1 MDSYSGDHNVRQQ
14 LAGPQDK
21 NGSATEDSV
30 VAERQ
35 AVEGG
40 VVATW
45 RAKGSGSM
53 ASQHNAEGSAMVN
66 QRIADGDVIASQ
78 HALESDIMT
87 DRLAATEDGI
97 MANQQATGPDAG
109 EHERQHDS
117 EPPSRE
123 AIPSP
128 EKHRVPAL
136 APQEVL
142 LDAACAFD
150 SLARYVTAG
159 NFDQLSKT
167 QADAVMRIA
176 LFGPASM
183 TELASGLGVSKEHVT
198 RAVADLEEQG
208 LVTKRRNTENRRI
221 VEAVLTGKGEEAV
234 TAIRLASIERLEKP
248 LSSLSPAERD
258 ELVDLSTR
266 AVSLL
271 LKIRLG

>member
-1 MDSYSGDHNVRQQ
+1 MGGILHWVSASPLACGEAVVAKGACMDSYPADHNMWQQ
-14 LAGPQDK
+14 LAGPRGED
-21 NGSATEDSV
+21 GSTAKDGI
-30 VAERQ
+30 VAGWQGARQ
-35 AVEGG
+35 AAGL
-40 VVATW
+40 
-45 RAKGSGSM
+45 
-53 ASQHNAEGSAMVN
+53 
-66 QRIADGDVIASQ
+66 DG
-78 HALESDIMT
+78 
-87 DRLAATEDGI
+87 
-97 MANQQATGPDAG
+97 DAG
-109 EHERQHDS
+109 EGQCGS
-117 EPPSRE
+117 STPSQ
-123 AIPSP
+123 AAPSP
-128 EKHRVPAL
+128 EKHRVPTL

-150 SLARYVTAG
+150 SLARYVTAS

-198 RAVADLEEQG
+198 RAVAGLEEQG
-208 LVTKRRNTENRRI
+208 LVTKRRNAENRRV
-221 VEAVLTGKGEEAV
+221 VEAVLTEKGEEAV

-271 LKIRLG
+271 LRIRLG

>member
-1 MDSYSGDHNVRQQ
+1 MDSYPADHNVWQQ
-14 LAGPQDK
+14 LAGPR
-21 NGSATEDSV
+21 G
-30 VAERQ
+30 
-35 AVEGG
+35 
-40 VVATW
+40 
-45 RAKGSGSM
+45 
-53 ASQHNAEGSAMVN
+53 
-66 QRIADGDVIASQ
+66 
-78 HALESDIMT
+78 
-87 DRLAATEDGI
+87 EDGSTAKDGI
-97 MANQQATGPDAG
+97 VT
-109 EHERQHDS
+109 
-117 EPPSRE
+117 
-123 AIPSP
+123 PSP
-128 EKHRVPAL
+128 EKHRVPTL

-150 SLARYVTAG
+150 SLARYVTAS

-198 RAVADLEEQG
+198 RAVAGLEEQG
-208 LVTKRRNTENRRI
+208 LVTKRRNAEKRRI
-221 VEAVLTGKGEEAV
+221 VEAVLTEKGEEVV

-271 LKIRLG
+271 LRIRLG

>member
-1 MDSYSGDHNVRQQ
+1 MDSYPADHNVWQQ
-14 LAGPQDK
+14 LAGPRGED
-21 NGSATEDSV
+21 GSTAKGG
-30 VAERQ
+30 VAASRQ
-35 AVEGG
+35 AARQAAGL
-40 VVATW
+40 
-45 RAKGSGSM
+45 
-53 ASQHNAEGSAMVN
+53 
-66 QRIADGDVIASQ
+66 DG
-78 HALESDIMT
+78 
-87 DRLAATEDGI
+87 
-97 MANQQATGPDAG
+97 DAG
-109 EHERQHDS
+109 EGQCGS
-117 EPPSRE
+117 STPSQ
-123 AIPSP
+123 AAPSP
-128 EKHRVPAL
+128 EKHRVPTL

-150 SLARYVTAG
+150 SLARYVTAS

-198 RAVADLEEQG
+198 RAVAGLEEQG
-208 LVTKRRNTENRRI
+208 LVTKRRNAENRRI
-221 VEAVLTGKGEEAV
+221 VEAVLTEKGEEAV

-271 LKIRLG
+271 LRIRLG

>member
-1 MDSYSGDHNVRQQ
+1 MGGILHWVSASPPACGEAVVAKGACMDSYPANHNVRQQ
-14 LAGPQDK
+14 IAGPRGED
-21 NGSATEDSV
+21 GSTAKD
-30 VAERQ
+30 
-35 AVEGG
+35 G
-40 VVATW
+40 VVAGWQGT
-45 RAKGSGSM
+45 RQAAGL
-53 ASQHNAEGSAMVN
+53 
-66 QRIADGDVIASQ
+66 DG
-78 HALESDIMT
+78 
-87 DRLAATEDGI
+87 
-97 MANQQATGPDAG
+97 DAG
-109 EHERQHDS
+109 EGQCGS
-117 EPPSRE
+117 STPSQ
-123 AIPSP
+123 AAPSP
-128 EKHRVPAL
+128 EKHRVPTL

-150 SLARYVTAG
+150 SLARYVTAS

-198 RAVADLEEQG
+198 RAVASLEEQG
-208 LVTKRRNTENRRI
+208 LVTKRRNDENRRF
-221 VEAVLTGKGEEAV
+221 VEAVLTEKGEEAV
-234 TAIRLASIERLEKP
+234 TAIRLVSIERLERP

>member
-1 MDSYSGDHNVRQQ
+1 MGGILHWVSASPPACGEAVVAKGACMDSYPANHNVRQQ

-21 NGSATEDSV
+21 SSGDG
-30 VAERQ
+30 
-35 AVEGG
+35 EGG
-40 VVATW
+40 VVAGWQADRQAAEDSVATSPQAD
-45 RAKGSGSM
+45 RQA
-53 ASQHNAEGSAMVN
+53 ASL
-66 QRIADGDVIASQ
+66 DG
-78 HALESDIMT
+78 
-87 DRLAATEDGI
+87 
-97 MANQQATGPDAG
+97 DAG
-109 EHERQHDS
+109 EHKYDS
-117 EPPSRE
+117 MPPSRE
-123 AIPSP
+123 AMPSP
-128 EKHRVPAL
+128 EKHRVPTL

-150 SLARYVTAG
+150 SLARYVTAS

-198 RAVADLEEQG
+198 RAVSGLEEQG
-208 LVTKRRNTENRRI
+208 LVTKRRNDENRRV
-221 VEAVLTGKGEEAV
+221 VEAVLTEKGEEAV

-271 LKIRLG
+271 LRIRLG

>member
-1 MDSYSGDHNVRQQ
+1 MHWVSASPPVCGEAVVAKGACMNSYPADHNVRQQ
-14 LAGPQDK
+14 LAGPRGED
-21 NGSATEDSV
+21 GSAGGDG
-30 VAERQ
+30 VA
-35 AVEGG
+35 A
-40 VVATW
+40 
-45 RAKGSGSM
+45 
-53 ASQHNAEGSAMVN
+53 
-66 QRIADGDVIASQ
+66 
-78 HALESDIMT
+78 
-87 DRLAATEDGI
+87 
-97 MANQQATGPDAG
+97 
-109 EHERQHDS
+109 
-117 EPPSRE
+117 
-123 AIPSP
+123 PSP
-128 EKHRVPAL
+128 EKHRVPTL

-150 SLARYVTAG
+150 SLARYVTAS

-198 RAVADLEEQG
+198 RAVAGLEEQG
-208 LVTKRRNTENRRI
+208 LVTKRRNAENRRI
-221 VEAVLTGKGEEAV
+221 VEAVLTEKGEEAV

-271 LKIRLG
+271 LRIRLG

>member
-1 MDSYSGDHNVRQQ
+1 MGGILHRVSASPLACGEAVVAKGACMDSYPADHNVWQQ
-14 LAGPQDK
+14 LAGPRDK
-21 NGSATEDSV
+21 SSGDG
-30 VAERQ
+30 
-35 AVEGG
+35 EGG
-40 VVATW
+40 VAT
-45 RAKGSGSM
+45 
-53 ASQHNAEGSAMVN
+53 SQHDAESGVAAGRQVASL
-66 QRIADGDVIASQ
+66 DG
-78 HALESDIMT
+78 
-87 DRLAATEDGI
+87 
-97 MANQQATGPDAG
+97 DAG
-109 EHERQHDS
+109 EGQCGV
-117 EPPSRE
+117 PPSQ
-123 AIPSP
+123 AAPSP
-128 EKHRVPAL
+128 EKHRVPTL

-150 SLARYVTAG
+150 SLARYVTAS

-208 LVTKRRNTENRRI
+208 LVTKRRNDENRRI
-221 VEAVLTGKGEEAV
+221 VEAVLTEKGEEAV

-266 AVSLL
+266 AVALL
-271 LKIRLG
+271 LKVRLG

>member
-1 MDSYSGDHNVRQQ
+1 MGGILHRVSASPLACGEAVVAKGACMDSYPADHNVRQQ
-14 LAGPQDK
+14 LAGPRDK
-21 NGSATEDSV
+21 SGGG
-30 VAERQ
+30 
-35 AVEGG
+35 EGG
-40 VVATW
+40 VA
-45 RAKGSGSM
+45 
-53 ASQHNAEGSAMVN
+53 ASQQDARQA
-66 QRIADGDVIASQ
+66 AD
-78 HALESDIMT
+78 L
-87 DRLAATEDGI
+87 DG
-97 MANQQATGPDAG
+97 DAG
-109 EHERQHDS
+109 EGQCDS
-117 EPPSRE
+117 STPSQ
-123 AIPSP
+123 AAPSP
-128 EKHRVPAL
+128 EKHCVPTL

-150 SLARYVTAG
+150 SLARYVTAS

-198 RAVADLEEQG
+198 RAVASLEEQG

-221 VEAVLTGKGEEAV
+221 VEAVLTEKGEEAV

-266 AVSLL
+266 AVALL
-271 LKIRLG
+271 LKVRLG

>member
-1 MDSYSGDHNVRQQ
+1 MGGILHWVNTSPLAYGEAVVAKGACMDSYSGDHNVRQQ

-21 NGSATEDSV
+21 SSGDGEGD
-30 VAERQ
+30 VASGWQ
-35 AVEGG
+35 ASEG
-40 VVATW
+40 
-45 RAKGSGSM
+45 GSM
-53 ASQHNAEGSAMVN
+53 ANRQ
-66 QRIADGDVIASQ
+66 
-78 HALESDIMT
+78 
-87 DRLAATEDGI
+87 ATEDGV
-97 MANQQATGPDAG
+97 AAGWQDTRQAAGLDGDAG
-109 EHERQHDS
+109 ESQCDS
-117 EPPSRE
+117 MPPSRE
-123 AIPSP
+123 AMPSP
-128 EKHRVPAL
+128 EKHRVPTL
-136 APQEVL
+136 APQEML

-208 LVTKRRNTENRRI
+208 LVTKRRNDKNRRI
-221 VEAVLTGKGEEAV
+221 VEAVLTEKGEEAV

-266 AVSLL
+266 AVTLL
-271 LKIRLG
+271 LRIRLG

>member
-1 MDSYSGDHNVRQQ
+1 MGGILHWVSASPPACGEVVVAKGACMDSYPTNHNVRQQ
-14 LAGPQDK
+14 IAGPRDK
-21 NGSATEDSV
+21 SGGDGGDG
-30 VAERQ
+30 VA
-35 AVEGG
+35 A
-40 VVATW
+40 
-45 RAKGSGSM
+45 
-53 ASQHNAEGSAMVN
+53 
-66 QRIADGDVIASQ
+66 
-78 HALESDIMT
+78 
-87 DRLAATEDGI
+87 
-97 MANQQATGPDAG
+97 
-109 EHERQHDS
+109 
-117 EPPSRE
+117 
-123 AIPSP
+123 PSP
-128 EKHRVPAL
+128 EKHRVPTL

-150 SLARYVTAG
+150 SLARYVTAS

-198 RAVADLEEQG
+198 RAVAGLEEQG
-208 LVTKRRNTENRRI
+208 LVTKRRNDENRRI
-221 VEAVLTGKGEEAV
+221 VEAVLTEKGEEVV

-271 LKIRLG
+271 LRIRLG

>member
-1 MDSYSGDHNVRQQ
+1 MGGILRWVSASPLACGEAVVAKGACMDSYSGDHNVRQQ

-21 NGSATEDSV
+21 NVSTAKNGV

-35 AVEGG
+35 C
-40 VVATW
+40 
-45 RAKGSGSM
+45 
-53 ASQHNAEGSAMVN
+53 
-66 QRIADGDVIASQ
+66 
-78 HALESDIMT
+78 
-87 DRLAATEDGI
+87 
-97 MANQQATGPDAG
+97 
-109 EHERQHDS
+109 DS
-117 EPPSRE
+117 SS
-123 AIPSP
+123 PSP
-128 EKHRVPAL
+128 EKHRVPTL

-208 LVTKRRNTENRRI
+208 LVTKRRNAENRRI
-221 VEAVLTGKGEEAV
+221 VKAVLTEKGEEAV

-258 ELVDLSTR
+258 ELVDLATR

>member
-1 MDSYSGDHNVRQQ
+1 MGGILHWVSASLLVCGEAVVAKGACMDSYPADHNVWQQ
-14 LAGPQDK
+14 LAGSR
-21 NGSATEDSV
+21 G
-30 VAERQ
+30 
-35 AVEGG
+35 
-40 VVATW
+40 
-45 RAKGSGSM
+45 
-53 ASQHNAEGSAMVN
+53 
-66 QRIADGDVIASQ
+66 
-78 HALESDIMT
+78 
-87 DRLAATEDGI
+87 EDGST
-97 MANQQATGPDAG
+97 AKDGVAA
-109 EHERQHDS
+109 
-117 EPPSRE
+117 
-123 AIPSP
+123 PSP
-128 EKHRVPAL
+128 KKHRVPTL

-150 SLARYVTAG
+150 SLARYVTAS

-198 RAVADLEEQG
+198 RAVAGLEEQG
-208 LVTKRRNTENRRI
+208 LVTKRRNAENRRI
-221 VEAVLTGKGEEAV
+221 VEAVLTEKGEEAV

-271 LKIRLG
+271 LRIRLG

>member
-1 MDSYSGDHNVRQQ
+1 MNSYPADHNVWQQ
-14 LAGPQDK
+14 LAGPRGED
-21 NGSATEDSV
+21 GSTAKGG
-30 VAERQ
+30 VAASRQ
-35 AVEGG
+35 AARQAAGL
-40 VVATW
+40 
-45 RAKGSGSM
+45 
-53 ASQHNAEGSAMVN
+53 
-66 QRIADGDVIASQ
+66 DG
-78 HALESDIMT
+78 
-87 DRLAATEDGI
+87 
-97 MANQQATGPDAG
+97 DAG
-109 EHERQHDS
+109 EGQCGS
-117 EPPSRE
+117 STPSQ
-123 AIPSP
+123 AAPSP
-128 EKHRVPAL
+128 EKHRVPTL

-150 SLARYVTAG
+150 SLARYVTAS

-198 RAVADLEEQG
+198 RAVAGLEEQG
-208 LVTKRRNTENRRI
+208 LVTKRRNNENRRI
-221 VEAVLTGKGEEAV
+221 VEAVLTEKGEEAV

-271 LKIRLG
+271 LRIRLG

>member
-1 MDSYSGDHNVRQQ
+1 MGGILHWVSASPPACGEAVVAKGACMDSYPANHNVWQQ
-14 LAGPQDK
+14 LAGPRDK
-21 NGSATEDSV
+21 S
-30 VAERQ
+30 
-35 AVEGG
+35 GG
-40 VVATW
+40 
-45 RAKGSGSM
+45 
-53 ASQHNAEGSAMVN
+53 
-66 QRIADGDVIASQ
+66 DG
-78 HALESDIMT
+78 
-87 DRLAATEDGI
+87 EDGV
-97 MANQQATGPDAG
+97 AA
-109 EHERQHDS
+109 
-117 EPPSRE
+117 
-123 AIPSP
+123 PSP
-128 EKHRVPAL
+128 EMHRVPTL

-150 SLARYVTAG
+150 SLARYVTAS

-198 RAVADLEEQG
+198 RAVTGLEEQG
-208 LVTKRRNTENRRI
+208 LVTKRRNDENRRI
-221 VEAVLTGKGEEAV
+221 VEAVLTEKGEEAV

-271 LKIRLG
+271 LRIRLG

>member
-1 MDSYSGDHNVRQQ
+1 MNSYPADHNVWQQ
-14 LAGPQDK
+14 LAGPRDKSSGDGGDGVAASQQD
-21 NGSATEDSV
+21 A
-30 VAERQ
+30 RQ
-35 AVEGG
+35 AAGL
-40 VVATW
+40 
-45 RAKGSGSM
+45 
-53 ASQHNAEGSAMVN
+53 
-66 QRIADGDVIASQ
+66 DG
-78 HALESDIMT
+78 
-87 DRLAATEDGI
+87 
-97 MANQQATGPDAG
+97 DAG
-109 EHERQHDS
+109 EGQCGS
-117 EPPSRE
+117 STPSQ
-123 AIPSP
+123 AAPSP
-128 EKHRVPAL
+128 EMHRVPTL

-150 SLARYVTAG
+150 SLARYVTAS

-198 RAVADLEEQG
+198 RAVTGLEEQG
-208 LVTKRRNTENRRI
+208 LVTKRRNDENRRF
-221 VEAVLTGKGEEAV
+221 VEAVLTEKGEEAV

-271 LKIRLG
+271 LRIRLG

>member
-1 MDSYSGDHNVRQQ
+1 MSGILHWMSASPLACGEAVVAKGACMDSYPANHNVWQQ
-14 LAGPQDK
+14 LAGPRDK
-21 NGSATEDSV
+21 SSGDT
-30 VAERQ
+30 
-35 AVEGG
+35 EGG
-40 VVATW
+40 VAAGWQAT
-45 RAKGSGSM
+45 
-53 ASQHNAEGSAMVN
+53 EGGG
-66 QRIADGDVIASQ
+66 IANRQ
-78 HALESDIMT
+78 
-87 DRLAATEDGI
+87 ATEDGV
-97 MANQQATGPDAG
+97 AAGWQDARQAAGLDGDACEG
-109 EHERQHDS
+109 QCDGS
-117 EPPSRE
+117 TPSQ
-123 AIPSP
+123 AAPSP
-128 EKHRVPAL
+128 EMHRVPTL

-150 SLARYVTAG
+150 SLARYVTAS

-198 RAVADLEEQG
+198 RAVAGLEEQG
-208 LVTKRRNTENRRI
+208 LVTKRRNDENRRI
-221 VEAVLTGKGEEAV
+221 VEAVLTERGEKAV

-271 LKIRLG
+271 LRIRLG

>member
-1 MDSYSGDHNVRQQ
+1 MHWVSASPPACGEAVVAKGVCMDSYPADHNVWQQ
-14 LAGPQDK
+14 LAGPR
-21 NGSATEDSV
+21 GEDSSTAKDG
-30 VAERQ
+30 VAASQQDTRQ
-35 AVEGG
+35 AAGL
-40 VVATW
+40 
-45 RAKGSGSM
+45 
-53 ASQHNAEGSAMVN
+53 
-66 QRIADGDVIASQ
+66 DG
-78 HALESDIMT
+78 
-87 DRLAATEDGI
+87 
-97 MANQQATGPDAG
+97 DAG
-109 EHERQHDS
+109 EGQCGS
-117 EPPSRE
+117 STPSQATPPL
-123 AIPSP
+123 
-128 EKHRVPAL
+128 EKHRVPTL

-150 SLARYVTAG
+150 SLARYVTAS

-198 RAVADLEEQG
+198 RAVAGLEEQG
-208 LVTKRRNTENRRI
+208 LVTKRRNAENRRI
-221 VEAVLTGKGEEAV
+221 VEAVLTEKGEEAV

-271 LKIRLG
+271 LRIRLG